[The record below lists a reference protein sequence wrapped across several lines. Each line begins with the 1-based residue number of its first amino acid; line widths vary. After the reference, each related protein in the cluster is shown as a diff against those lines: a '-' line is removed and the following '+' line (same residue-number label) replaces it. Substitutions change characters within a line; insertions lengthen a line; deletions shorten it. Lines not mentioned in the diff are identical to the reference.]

1 MISSWRFAAS
11 QNGLVNAGFKGLG
24 RGLLYSVVILH
35 LPFLQSGL
43 RAEYERAHH
52 APGTASTVNE
62 GKVVLGD
69 LPLPCPSHDLTGRF
83 NDMPKATGTANR
95 LPGRYLTA
103 IGINR
108 KTTFVGGVNRIVK
121 GPDLTFF
128 AKTGIFEAH
137 GREDGISI
145 IHFGELH
152 ILRPIAGHL
161 KRLAGRN
168 SYRCGGEPGALPD
181 RVVIGHAGTGAQ

>member
-1 MISSWRFAAS
+1 M
-11 QNGLVNAGFKGLG
+11 
-24 RGLLYSVVILH
+24 
-35 LPFLQSGL
+35 
-43 RAEYERAHH
+43 RAKYERAHH
-52 APGTASTVNE
+52 APGAASTVDK
-62 GKVVLGD
+62 GQVVLGD
-69 LPLPCPSHDLTGRF
+69 LPLPGPSHDLTGRF
-83 NDMPKATGTANR
+83 NDMPKPTGATNR
-95 LPGRYLTA
+95 LTGRYLTA
-103 IGINR
+103 IGVNG
-108 KTTFVGGVNRIVK
+108 KTAFVGGVNRIVK
-121 GPDLTFF
+121 GSDLTFF

-181 RVVIGHAGTGAQ
+181 RVMIGDTGAGAQ

>member
-11 QNGLVNAGFKGLG
+11 QKGLVNSGFKGLG

-43 RAEYERAHH
+43 GAKYERAHH
-52 APGTASTVNE
+52 APGTASTIDE

-69 LPLPCPSHDLTGRF
+69 LALPCPSHDLTGRF
-83 NDMPKATGTANR
+83 NDMPKTTGATNR

-108 KTTFVGGVNRIVK
+108 KTAFVGGVNRIVK
-121 GPDLTFF
+121 WTNLTLF

-152 ILRPIAGHL
+152 IFRPIGGHL
-161 KRLAGRN
+161 KRLAGGD
-168 SYRCGGEPGALPD
+168 SYRGGG
-181 RVVIGHAGTGAQ
+181 

>member
-11 QNGLVNAGFKGLG
+11 QKGLLNSGFKGLG

-35 LPFLQSGL
+35 LPFLQCGL
-43 RAEYERAHH
+43 RAKYERAHH
-52 APGTASTVNE
+52 APGAASTIDE
-62 GKVVLGD
+62 DKVIPSD
-69 LPLPCPSHDLTGRF
+69 LALPCPPHDLTGRF
-83 NDMPKATGTANR
+83 NNVSKATSATNW

-108 KTTFVGGVNRIVK
+108 KTAFVGSVNRIVK
-121 GPDLTFF
+121 WTYLTFF

-145 IHFGELH
+145 IHFGKLH
-152 ILRPIAGHL
+152 ILRPIVSHL
-161 KRLAGRN
+161 KRLAGGDG
-168 SYRCGGEPGALPD
+168 YRCGGEPGTLPD
-181 RVVIGHAGTGAQ
+181 RVVIGNTGPGAE